1 MSALDRGCRRCFVTL
16 LVIPNDDLNA
26 PINVELFRMNCLNHM
41 KCLYVEEFCDCS
53 RDDIV
58 IWARKRTGTPVIRIS
73 TEKAAE
79 EFLNKYHTF
88 LIGRFDK
95 FEVSKI
101 IS

>member
-1 MSALDRGCRRCFVTL
+1 M
-16 LVIPNDDLNA
+16 LNYL
-26 PINVELFRMNCLNHM
+26 EMNCLNHL
-41 KCLYVEEFCDCS
+41 KCLYVEELCDCS

-58 IWARKRTGTPVIRIS
+58 IWARKRTGMPVIRIS

-79 EFLNKYHTF
+79 EFLKKYHTF

-95 FEVSKI
+95 FEASKI